1 MRRLLFLL
9 TLWSAANVVSGQS
22 EETVF
27 VWEASTAV
35 NYKLGKSWS
44 FNTSLA
50 TRTILLHAQTLRGDD
65 FRGEL
70 NFGEVNQFATYRI
83 NPRLKASIGYKY
95 RIVEPT
101 AERNQYEHRVTQ
113 QVAWLHRPEG
123 VRMASR
129 GRVEQRIR
137 NGRLAHRFRY
147 RFSVDFPLSGQA
159 LDAREFYMLA
169 SNEILYE
176 STRGNHNT
184 WGNRFSTGVGYLF
197 GPATKLQFTAIYRS
211 DDINLWTLNRLF
223 VETSLF
229 INL

>member
-1 MRRLLFLL
+1 M
-9 TLWSAANVVSGQS
+9 VSGQS

-50 TRTILLHAQTLRGDD
+50 TRTIWLNEQTTQGDD

-70 NFGEVNQFATYRI
+70 NFGEINQFATYRI

-101 AERNQYEHRVTQ
+101 EGRNQHEHRVTQ

-129 GRVEQRIR
+129 GRLEQRIR
-137 NGRLAHRFRY
+137 NGRLTHRFRY
-147 RFSVDFPLSGQA
+147 RFSVDFPLSGQT
-159 LDAREFYMLA
+159 LDAGEFYMLA

-176 STRGNHNT
+176 STRFNRNA
-184 WGNRFSTGVGYLF
+184 WGNRFSAGVGYLF
-197 GPATKLQFTAIYRS
+197 GLVTKLQFTAAYRS
-211 DDINLWTLNRLF
+211 DNINLWTLNRLF